1 MNRRI
6 FRPSLFLSLSLSR
19 RGWKITDGCI
29 APGELLDRGETRRG
43 AKERE
48 KERKKRRMEGEWWEG
63 MKRHGRYVGE
73 FFVSCNNPNVH
84 AGWLFP
90 LYLRP
95 LYVRN
100 YLAGEA
106 NNHGG
111 LLESVWKT
119 IPFNLY
125 RSRIIF
131 FFFWFHN
138 FHASQRNPCAFGSN
152 FIFLFFFHIIFV
164 LPIYIF
170 IWEKEI
176 YHIWTNESP
185 DNGNRELTEF
195 PFIKIQKGIDWPER
209 RKLRVKLKFLKI
221 LKIS

>member
-6 FRPSLFLSLSLSR
+6 FRPSLFLSLS

-170 IWEKEI
+170 IFLYEKKKFIISERTRIQIMEI
-176 YHIWTNESP
+176 EN
-185 DNGNRELTEF
+185 
-195 PFIKIQKGIDWPER
+195 
-209 RKLRVKLKFLKI
+209 
-221 LKIS
+221 

>member
-1 MNRRI
+1 M
-6 FRPSLFLSLSLSR
+6 
-19 RGWKITDGCI
+19 
-29 APGELLDRGETRRG
+29 
-43 AKERE
+43 KERE

-111 LLESVWKT
+111 LLEPVWKT

-131 FFFWFHN
+131 FFFFLG
-138 FHASQRNPCAFGSN
+138 STIISTLRNGIPVPLVRIS
-152 FIFLFFFHIIFV
+152 FFFFFFILFSSFLYIYSYEKKKFIISERTRV
-164 LPIYIF
+164 QIM
-170 IWEKEI
+170 EI
-176 YHIWTNESP
+176 EN
-185 DNGNRELTEF
+185 
-195 PFIKIQKGIDWPER
+195 
-209 RKLRVKLKFLKI
+209 
-221 LKIS
+221 